1 MCNVAC
7 LMLDVAVDP
16 ASHLPIVYV
25 GRYCRSLSVIDRHR
39 KFATHLRHKWAYPN
53 EAWTDG

>member
-25 GRYCRSLSVIDRHR
+25 GTVDLFR
-39 KFATHLRHKWAYPN
+39 
-53 EAWTDG
+53 